1 MDSMTYKGYI
11 ATVHYSDEDKVFF
24 GKIHGINDLVTF
36 EGDTAKSLSNEFH
49 KAVDDYL
56 KTCKKLG
63 KSPDKTFNGVFNIRT
78 GQSLHRKAVLLAEK
92 YHVSLN
98 DLVKTALSYGINNEE
113 DVAHL
118 LKGSVAEESVITYKK
133 SAKKL
138 RK

>member
-1 MDSMTYKGYI
+1 MDAMTYKGYI

-36 EGDTAKSLSNEFH
+36 EGDSAKSLSGEFH

-56 KTCKKLG
+56 KTCKALD

-78 GQSLHRKAVLLAEK
+78 GKDLHRKAALLAEK

-98 DLVKTALSYGINNEE
+98 DLVKTALSYGLN
-113 DVAHL
+113 H
-118 LKGSVAEESVITYKK
+118 ESDLATQFVHEPTSDYKK
-133 SAKKL
+133 AKQK
-138 RK
+138 KSKK